1 MEPSRVVAWLG
12 LPRSPSSCS
21 DHGAAVAYLAM
32 AALAAALAWP
42 RRGSRCCG
50 DGRARPIDRFAAE
63 ELGSD
68 ALEEQAKSLG
78 DRVAVTMTTGER
90 LTYRER
96 RDDAARVA
104 GMLAAAAGDRIA
116 VMLPSGLD
124 FLRVGQHSLT
134 LRRCCQ
140 SNANQSP
147 PTAQARML
155 IVDRNGASLRSAR
168 R

>member
-1 MEPSRVVAWLG
+1 MYAGVADQGRWSF
-12 LPRSPSSCS
+12 P
-21 DHGAAVAYLAM
+21 AV
-32 AALAAALAWP
+32 
-42 RRGSRCCG
+42 
-50 DGRARPIDRFAAE
+50 I
-63 ELGSD
+63 
-68 ALEEQAKSLG
+68 EEQAKSLG

-90 LTYRER
+90 LTYREL

-104 GMLAAAAGDRIA
+104 GMLAAAGASAGDRIA